1 MPRLWAQTVTFD
13 SVSVGDTLPI
23 LVKLGTEDAI
33 CSVGT
38 LLKPGTEPEISTP
51 DDDLQLPA
59 PDLSVYV
66 LELLGKG
73 FPIENIQAEGS
84 SLNVESLHPVSAGD
98 TISLTG
104 SVVDKRRE
112 GGRNVVAC
120 RMIVENQDGQILA
133 EAMSEVC
140 MP

>member
-1 MPRLWAQTVTFD
+1 MPRLWSQTVTFD
-13 SVSVGDTLPI
+13 SVSVGDQLPI

-38 LLKPGTEPEISTP
+38 LLKPGTETESSAPI
-51 DDDLQLPA
+51 DDVDPPA
-59 PDLSVYV
+59 PDLSAYL

-84 SLNVESLHPVSAGD
+84 SLKIESLQPINAGD

-104 SVVDKRRE
+104 KVVDKREE
-112 GGRNVVAC
+112 GELKVVTC
-120 RMIVENQDGQILA
+120 RMVVENQAGQTLVEALA
-133 EAMSEVC
+133 EVC
-140 MP
+140 L